1 MKYMERPNKKD
12 YLTTNQFDYQ
22 ESLNKYYELL
32 EMYIDVLEN
41 RLTNVINYTNC
52 CMELK
57 NGDCSCLIKYP
68 NLGVDE
74 LKDCKKGFDY
84 FNNKNKI

>member
-1 MKYMERPNKKD
+1 MERPNKKD

-41 RLTNVINYTNC
+41 RLTNVIKSSYCLDENIRGSNH
-52 CMELK
+52 K
-57 NGDCSCLIKYP
+57 CLIQC
-68 NLGVDE
+68 E
-74 LKDCKKGFDY
+74 SCKRR
-84 FNNKNKI
+84 NK

>member
-1 MKYMERPNKKD
+1 MERPNKKD

-41 RLTNVINYTNC
+41 RLT
-52 CMELK
+52 LSDSK
-57 NGDCSCLIKYP
+57 NQREQLITFLMKVGDCYDMDQREKAEIC
-68 NLGVDE
+68 VDE
-74 LKDCKKGFDY
+74 IL
-84 FNNKNKI
+84 NR